1 MGFVAKPLARGLA
14 AIKPDNA
21 HGQAHRARAGWSIG
35 QERETDMT
43 GRQLIGRSL
52 VLAAS
57 SIALTAASAEP
68 AYDLV
73 IRGGTIYDG
82 SGKAPVAGDVA
93 IKDDRI
99 VAVGKVEGKGKTE
112 VSAIGMAVAPGFIN
126 MLSWATESLIAD
138 PRSQSDI
145 RQGVT
150 LEVMGEGWSMGPMN
164 AAMKAQETERQGD
177 IKYAITWTSLGDYL
191 SYLEKRGIATN
202 VASFVGAATV
212 RIHELG
218 EGDVDPTPDQL
229 TRMRALVRQAMDE
242 GALGVGSSI
251 IYAPGSYAETDELVA
266 LTSEAAKCG
275 GMYISHMRS
284 EGDRLEEAVDEL
296 IEISRRSGAPA
307 EIYHLKMAGRD
318 NWGKYDSVVKKV
330 EAARA
335 AGQRI
340 TADMYTYTAGATG
353 LDAAMPTWV
362 QAGGLEAWI
371 ERLKDPATRARVAA
385 EMQKPGS
392 DWENL
397 YLGAGADKM
406 ILSGFKSEKLKPLTG
421 KTLAEIAAMRG
432 KSPEETA
439 MDLVVED
446 GSRVGTVYF
455 LMSEANVRKQ
465 VQLPWMSFGSDAAS
479 QSAEGVFLK
488 SGSHPRTYGNFAR
501 LLGRYVRD
509 EKLISLEQAVY
520 RLTTLPATNL
530 GLAERG
536 ALKPGYY
543 ADVVIF
549 DPKTIADHATFEKP
563 HQYATGVR
571 DVFVNGAQVLKGGE
585 PTGATPGRAVRGAGF
600 GKCR

>member
-1 MGFVAKPLARGLA
+1 MVMKRRIGMSLALFGSLA
-14 AIKPDNA
+14 ALSVA
-21 HGQAHRARAGWSIG
+21 
-35 QERETDMT
+35 
-43 GRQLIGRSL
+43 
-52 VLAAS
+52 
-57 SIALTAASAEP
+57 TAAQTP

-73 IRGGTIYDG
+73 IRGGTLYDG
-82 SGKAPVAGDVA
+82 SGAAPVAGDVA
-93 IKDDRI
+93 IRGDRI
-99 VAVGKVEGKGKTE
+99 VAVGKVDGKGRTE
-112 VSAIGMAVAPGFIN
+112 VPANGMAVAPGFIN

-164 AAMKAQETERQGD
+164 PAMKAQETERQGD
-177 IKYAITWTSLGDYL
+177 IKYPIEWTSLGDYL
-191 SYLEKRGIATN
+191 GWLEKRGIATN

-212 RIHELG
+212 RVHELG
-218 EGDVDPTPDQL
+218 EGDVDPTPEQL
-229 TRMRALVRQAMDE
+229 ARMQALVRQAMNE
-242 GALGVGSSI
+242 GALGVGSSL

-266 LTSEAAKCG
+266 LTREAAKCG

-284 EGDRLEEAVDEL
+284 EGDRLEQAVDEL

-318 NWGKYDSVVKKV
+318 NWGKLAPVVEKV

-371 ERLKDPATRARVAA
+371 ERLKDPAIRARVAA
-385 EMQKPGS
+385 EMKGPGA

-397 YLGAGADKM
+397 YHGAGADKM
-406 ILSGFKSEKLKPLTG
+406 ILSGFKNDALKPLTG
-421 KTLAEIAAMRG
+421 KTLAEVAAMRG

-455 LMSEANVRKQ
+455 LMSEDNVRRQ
-465 VQLPWMSFGSDAAS
+465 VQLPWISFGSDAAS

-488 SGSHPRTYGNFAR
+488 SGAHPRTYGNFAR

-509 EKLISLEQAVY
+509 EKLIPLEEAVY

-530 GLAERG
+530 GIKERG
-536 ALKPGYY
+536 ALKPGYH

-549 DPKTIADHATFEKP
+549 DPAAIADRSTFEKP
-563 HQYATGVR
+563 HQYSVGVR
-571 DVFVNGAQVLKGGE
+571 DVFVNGVAVLKDGE
-585 PTGATPGRAVRGAGF
+585 PSGATPGRAVRGAGWQR
-600 GKCR
+600 CR

>member
-1 MGFVAKPLARGLA
+1 MADRRRIAGSLALVANL
-14 AIKPDNA
+14 
-21 HGQAHRARAGWSIG
+21 
-35 QERETDMT
+35 
-43 GRQLIGRSL
+43 L
-52 VLAAS
+52 V
-57 SIALTAASAEP
+57 LTAAQAAEDP
-68 AYDLV
+68 AYDVV

-82 SGKAPVAGDVA
+82 SGKAPVTGDVA

-99 VAVGKVEGKGKTE
+99 VAVGMVAGKGRSE
-112 VSAIGMAVAPGFIN
+112 VSATGMAVAPGFIN

-145 RQGVT
+145 RQGIT

-164 AAMKAQETERQGD
+164 ATMKAQETERQGD
-177 IKYAITWTSLGDYL
+177 IKYDIGWTSLGDYL
-191 SYLEKRGIATN
+191 TWLEKRGVATN

-212 RIHELG
+212 RVHELG
-218 EGDVDPTPDQL
+218 EGDVDPTPEQL
-229 TRMRALVRQAMDE
+229 AAMQALVRHAMDE
-242 GALGVGSSI
+242 GALGVGSSL

-266 LTSEAAKCG
+266 LTGEAAKCG

-307 EIYHLKMAGRD
+307 EIYHLKMAGRG
-318 NWGKYDSVVKKV
+318 NWGKLDSVVKKI

-340 TADMYTYTAGATG
+340 TTDMYLYTAGATG

-397 YLGAGADKM
+397 YIGAGADKM

-421 KTLAEIAAMRG
+421 KTLAEVAAMRS

-455 LMSEANVRKQ
+455 LMSEDNVRKQ

-479 QSAEGVFLK
+479 QATEGVFLK
-488 SGSHPRTYGNFAR
+488 SGAHPRTYGNFAR

-509 EKLISLEQAVY
+509 EKLIPLEEAVH
-520 RLTTLPATNL
+520 RLTAMPAANL
-530 GLAERG
+530 GIKERG

-543 ADVVIF
+543 ADVVVF
-549 DPKTIADHATFEKP
+549 DPETIVDHATFEKP

-571 DVFVNGAQVLKGGE
+571 DVFVNGVAALKDGE
-585 PTGATPGRAVRGAGF
+585 PTGATPGRAVRGAGY

>member
-1 MGFVAKPLARGLA
+1 MDMKRRLALGAALWLSTSGMALA
-14 AIKPDNA
+14 AEGGHD
-21 HGQAHRARAGWSIG
+21 
-35 QERETDMT
+35 
-43 GRQLIGRSL
+43 
-52 VLAAS
+52 V
-57 SIALTAASAEP
+57 
-68 AYDLV
+68 V

-82 SGKAPVAGDVA
+82 SGAPGVVGDVA
-93 IKDDRI
+93 IDGDRV
-99 VAVGKVEGKGKTE
+99 VAVGKVAGKGRTE
-112 VSAIGMAVAPGFIN
+112 ISAAGMAVAPGFIN

-138 PRSQSDI
+138 PKSQSDI

-150 LEVMGEGWSMGPMN
+150 LEVMGEGWSMGPLN
-164 AAMKAQETERQGD
+164 ATMKATETERQGD
-177 IKYAITWTSLGDYL
+177 IKYPIEWTSLGDYL
-191 SYLEKRGIATN
+191 SWLEKRGIAPN

-212 RIHELG
+212 RVHELG
-218 EGDVDPTPDQL
+218 EDDVDPTPEQL
-229 TRMRALVRQAMDE
+229 DRMRALVRQAMDE
-242 GALGVGSSI
+242 GALGVGSSL

-266 LTSEAAKCG
+266 LTGEAAKCG

-296 IEISRRSGAPA
+296 IEISKRSGAPA
-307 EIYHLKMAGRD
+307 EIYHLKMAGRE
-318 NWGKYDSVVKKV
+318 NWGKLAPVVAKV

-362 QAGGLEAWI
+362 QAGGLEKWI
-371 ERLKDPATRARVAA
+371 ERLKDPATRKRVAA
-385 EMQKPGS
+385 EMQKPGN

-397 YLGAGADKM
+397 YFGAGADKM
-406 ILSGFKSEKLKPLTG
+406 ILSGFKNDALKPLTG
-421 KTLAEIAAMRG
+421 KTLAEVARMRG

-455 LMSEANVRKQ
+455 LMSEDNVRAQIK
-465 VQLPWMSFGSDAAS
+465 LPWMSFGSDAAS
-479 QSAEGVFLK
+479 QATEGVFLK
-488 SGSHPRTYGNFAR
+488 SGAHPRTYGNFAR

-509 EKLISLEQAVY
+509 EKLIPLEQAVH

-530 GLAERG
+530 GIKERG
-536 ALKPGYY
+536 ALKPGYF

-549 DPKTIADHATFEKP
+549 DPAAVADRSTFEAP
-563 HQYATGVR
+563 HQYSLGVR
-571 DVFVNGAQVLKGGE
+571 DVFVNGAAVLKDGE
-585 PTGATPGRAVRGAGF
+585 PTGATPGRAVRGAGW